1 MNERYTID
9 FLKLKKFLIV
19 IVLLFLGLFV
29 LFKSMYYLAPFV
41 VALILSLIIEP
52 FVKFLVYNLKLK
64 RAISSAIGVLIVL
77 SVFGGTLALIISK
90 LVRELISLSDVL
102 PDLIEN
108 AYKNIISI
116 NSDGLFEKWLPPK
129 FSYDF
134 SNVTDTLYS
143 SLSSFA
149 NPLAKGIFST
159 ASALPNMFIFLIVMV
174 IGTYFISSS
183 KQDIMNLI
191 DKHLPKSWL
200 LNLRKSKDGIFISI
214 GKLLKGYLIILT
226 ITFIEL
232 LIGFNIIGI
241 KYSSAIALI
250 ISVFDILPLIGAGL
264 FLIPW
269 SVYSL
274 ITGATAL
281 GIRLFIL
288 YIFILIVRQLI
299 EPKIIG
305 AQIGLHPL
313 ATLISMYTGF
323 NLLGGAGIF
332 LGPIILLITKAVLT
346 TVYKGLTFKEIFLKY
361 EVTDSMTKEHN
372 LKEKHITK

>member
-1 MNERYTID
+1 MDEKYTID
-9 FLKLKKFLIV
+9 FTKLKKFLIV
-19 IVLLFLGLFV
+19 LILLFLGLFI

-41 VALILSLIIEP
+41 VALILSLMIEP
-52 FVKFLVYNLKLK
+52 FVKFLGDTLKLK
-64 RAISSAIGVLIVL
+64 RAISSAIGVLMVL
-77 SVFGGTLALIISK
+77 SVFGGLLALIISK

-102 PDLIEN
+102 PDLIKN
-108 AYKNIISI
+108 AYENIMAI
-116 NSDGLFEKWLPPK
+116 NSDSFFDKWLPK
-129 FSYDF
+129 KISYDF
-134 SNVTDTLYS
+134 SNITDTLYS

-183 KQDIMNLI
+183 KHDIINLI
-191 DKHLPKSWL
+191 NKHLPKTWL
-200 LNLRKSKDGIFISI
+200 SSLNKSKDGVFSSLSR
-214 GKLLKGYLIILT
+214 LLKGYLIILT

-232 LIGFNIIGI
+232 LIGFNIIGV
-241 KYSSAIALI
+241 KYASALALI
-250 ISVFDILPLIGAGL
+250 ISVFDILPLIGSGL

-269 SVYSL
+269 AIYSV
-274 ITGATAL
+274 ITGATTL

-288 YIFILIVRQLI
+288 YIVILIIRQLI

-323 NLLGGAGIF
+323 SLLGGAGIF
-332 LGPIILLITKAVLT
+332 LGPIILLITKAVLST
-346 TVYKGLTFKEIFLKY
+346 IYRGLTFKEIFLKC
-361 EVTDSMTKEHN
+361 ESTDNKTK
-372 LKEKHITK
+372 TQT